1 MNLTLRKIVLFQSL
15 SEAEL
20 EQIAP
25 YLRLRM
31 AEAGQIIFHQGEP
44 GREVY
49 FVESGQVVV
58 FDPAVPRVPVR
69 VFNVGGMFGE
79 LAAIDRQPRTLSA
92 RAESDCCLWAISAHD
107 FEKFI
112 LKNKRLL
119 VSLLRGLS
127 ASVRYTTDI
136 FMEAASRSTHDALTG
151 LYNRS
156 LFESLVDVLD
166 ENRPPEVSVI
176 LIDIDG
182 LKRVNDTQGHAA
194 GDELIQRTANILRAS
209 FRAEDAVAR
218 IGGDEFAVILPKAG
232 PAEGQQAVERV
243 QAQLAS
249 YNQQHPEF
257 PICFSIGLATG
268 QPDCPMQHIIEQADS
283 RMYANKQI
291 HKMS

>member
-1 MNLTLRKIVLFQSL
+1 MNLTLRKIILFQNL

-25 YLRLRM
+25 HLRGR
-31 AEAGQIIFHQGEP
+31 AVEAGQVIFHQGDP

-58 FDPAVPRVPVR
+58 FDPAAPRVPVR

-92 RAESDCCLWAISAHD
+92 RAESDCCLWALSAGD
-107 FEKFI
+107 FERLI
-112 LKNKRLL
+112 LKNKRLVL
-119 VSLLRGLS
+119 SLMRGLS

-156 LFESLVDVLD
+156 LFESLVEVLD
-166 ENRPPEVSVI
+166 ENRPPQVSAI
-176 LIDIDG
+176 LVDIDG

-194 GDELIQRTANILRAS
+194 GDEMIQRTAAILRAA
-209 FRAEDAVAR
+209 FRVEDAVAR
-218 IGGDEFAVILPKAG
+218 IGGDEFAIILPKTG
-232 PAEGQQAVERV
+232 PAEGQQAVERI
-243 QAQLAS
+243 QAQLES
-249 YNQQHPEF
+249 YNRQHPEF

-268 QPDCPMQHIIEQADS
+268 SPDCPMQEIIQQADL